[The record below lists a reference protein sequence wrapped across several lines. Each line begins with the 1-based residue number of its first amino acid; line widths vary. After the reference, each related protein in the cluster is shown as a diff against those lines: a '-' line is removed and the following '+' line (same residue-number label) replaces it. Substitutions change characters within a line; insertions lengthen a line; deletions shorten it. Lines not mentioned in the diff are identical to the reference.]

1 MMPAHRHVVPSRAD
15 KGHLRLTE
23 SELRHWG
30 QELGKSITPP
40 LVVTLAGE
48 LGVGK
53 TTLAQSICVGYGVR
67 EDITSPTYA
76 LVHEYRASRSSVFHI
91 DLYRLDSVDQL
102 TNLGWDE
109 IVSSRSLVLVEWPE
123 RAGARLPED
132 HLDLDL
138 DYLPG
143 DPTRRIL
150 LAG

>member
-1 MMPAHRHVVPSRAD
+1 MPAHRHLVPPRAS
-15 KGHLRLTE
+15 KGHLKLTE

-30 QELGKSITPP
+30 EELGKSITPP
-40 LVVTLAGE
+40 LIVTLTGE

-53 TTLAQSICVGYGVR
+53 TTLAQAICRGYGVR
-67 EDITSPTYA
+67 EEITSPTYA
-76 LVHEYRASRSSVFHI
+76 LVQEYRAPKSPVFHI
-91 DLYRLDSVDQL
+91 DLYRLDSPDQL

-132 HLDLDL
+132 HLSIEL
-138 DYLPG
+138 DYLPE
-143 DPTRRIL
+143 DATRRIL

>member
-1 MMPAHRHVVPSRAD
+1 MPAHRHLVPPRAS
-15 KGHLRLTE
+15 KGHLKLTE

-30 QELGKSITPP
+30 EELGKSITPP
-40 LVVTLAGE
+40 LIVTLTGE

-53 TTLAQSICVGYGVR
+53 TTLAQAICRGYGVR
-67 EDITSPTYA
+67 EEITSPTYA
-76 LVHEYRASRSSVFHI
+76 LVQEYRAPKSPVFHI
-91 DLYRLDSVDQL
+91 DLYRLDSPDQL

-132 HLDLDL
+132 HLSIDL
-138 DYLPG
+138 DYLPE
-143 DPTRRIL
+143 DATRRIL

>member
-1 MMPAHRHVVPSRAD
+1 MPAHRHLVPPRAS
-15 KGHLRLTE
+15 KGHLKLTE

-30 QELGKSITPP
+30 EELGKSITPP
-40 LVVTLAGE
+40 LIVTLTGE

-53 TTLAQSICVGYGVR
+53 TTLAQAICRGYGVR
-67 EDITSPTYA
+67 EEITSPTYA
-76 LVHEYRASRSSVFHI
+76 LVQEYRAPKSPVFHI
-91 DLYRLDSVDQL
+91 DLYRLDTPDQL

-132 HLDLDL
+132 HLSIDL
-138 DYLPG
+138 DYLPE